1 MSNLPGRRLKA
12 EHDCKHETCC
22 AAGLKACSSHGR
34 PASVYV
40 CPAGFRAACCPCR
53 DDKHF
58 GHHKIGGH
66 DAERDGNQQWTR
78 LQRQQLGDVA
88 GSTRGAQEFC
98 TSKISSSEWGHAP
111 CATYTSPRRQRSYF
125 HTISTNGLN
134 LLLMLQVN
142 AVRLFLTPRTD
153 LQEMVGATFGR
164 DLNGAVVSTQARY
177 LAAIKVL
184 RTPKGHDPSAS
195 WPNPILWSQY
205 ER

>member
-1 MSNLPGRRLKA
+1 
-12 EHDCKHETCC
+12 
-22 AAGLKACSSHGR
+22 
-34 PASVYV
+34 
-40 CPAGFRAACCPCR
+40 
-53 DDKHF
+53 
-58 GHHKIGGH
+58 
-66 DAERDGNQQWTR
+66 
-78 LQRQQLGDVA
+78 
-88 GSTRGAQEFC
+88 
-98 TSKISSSEWGHAP
+98 
-111 CATYTSPRRQRSYF
+111 
-125 HTISTNGLN
+125 
-134 LLLMLQVN
+134 MLQVN